1 MKMRCVAALC
11 AIAFALAAF
20 VGCSQKDPGKTA
32 DPRVYDGSL
41 LENENPADNYYLS
54 VVSGQYYLH
63 YTKERSN
70 ILNDLGSLSFGS
82 LDELID
88 KIRNNR
94 FEEREHNVIRTA
106 FRRDENGVLLFDL
119 DHPFY
124 PVLPHGMV
132 VNEVGWNGLTYS
144 FGISEAGG
152 DGSGTFAYLHVLP
165 RDVDS
170 QTFEREYETLL
181 DREQITVTS
190 RTRTEDRNAE
200 IVLFSTSSADQQR
213 IRYTL
218 PNGVI
223 VDEQYVLKSYTSLLK
238 ASALIPQMIHLYY
251 ESERCC
257 FTVSI
262 FGLTER
268 PSVEWLSRFGLSER

>member
-88 KIRNNR
+88 KIRDNR

-124 PVLPHGMV
+124 PVLPSGV
-132 VNEVGWNGLTYS
+132 QTTGVDVGPCPYPGWR
-144 FGISEAGG
+144 G
-152 DGSGTFAYLHVLP
+152 DFY
-165 RDVDS
+165 
-170 QTFEREYETLL
+170 
-181 DREQITVTS
+181 
-190 RTRTEDRNAE
+190 
-200 IVLFSTSSADQQR
+200 R
-213 IRYTL
+213 IRFEILQPYMRAD
-218 PNGVI
+218 GVNFPMM
-223 VDEQYVLKSYTSLLK
+223 EMPRMKEK
-238 ASALIPQMIHLYY
+238 GGAK
-251 ESERCC
+251 
-257 FTVSI
+257 
-262 FGLTER
+262 
-268 PSVEWLSRFGLSER
+268 

>member
-1 MKMRCVAALC
+1 MKQAFFCLC
-11 AIAFALAAF
+11 LIAVFC
-20 VGCSQKDPGKTA
+20 CSACTGREPAKTA

-63 YTKERSN
+63 YPEERSN
-70 ILNDLGSLSFGS
+70 IWNDLGTLSFGS

-88 KIRNNR
+88 KIVNNR

-106 FRRDENGVLLFDL
+106 FAKDENGILLFDL
-119 DHPFY
+119 DRLFD
-124 PVLPHGMV
+124 PVPPRGW
-132 VNEVGWNGLTYS
+132 EVDEVYWNGTSYS
-144 FGISEAGG
+144 FYVSDARIGAA
-152 DGSGTFAYLHVLP
+152 DTFAYLYVLP
-165 RDVDS
+165 QDAYS
-170 QTFEREYETLL
+170 ETFEREYETFF

-200 IVLFSTSSADQQR
+200 VVLYSTNSADSES

-218 PNGVI
+218 SNGVI
-223 VDEQYVLKSYTSLLK
+223 VDERYVLKSNTSLLK
-238 ASALIPQMIHLYY
+238 ASELIPQRIHLYY
-251 ESERCC
+251 EGEEFC
-257 FTVSI
+257 FYATI
-262 FGLTER
+262 HGLTER

>member
-1 MKMRCVAALC
+1 MKK
-11 AIAFALAAF
+11 AIALLLLLCLTVLLVACAGREPA
-20 VGCSQKDPGKTA
+20 KTA

-88 KIRNNR
+88 KIVNNR

-106 FRRDENGVLLFDL
+106 FAKDENGILLFDL
-119 DHPFY
+119 DRLFD
-124 PVLPHGMV
+124 PVPPRGW
-132 VNEVGWNGLTYS
+132 EVDEVYWNGTSYS
-144 FGISEAGG
+144 FYVSDARIGAA
-152 DGSGTFAYLHVLP
+152 DTFAYLYVLP
-165 RDVDS
+165 RDAYS
-170 QTFEREYETLL
+170 ETFEREYETFF

-190 RTRTEDRNAE
+190 RRRTGDRNAE
-200 IVLFSTSSADQQR
+200 VVLFSTSSADQKR

-223 VDEQYVLKSYTSLLK
+223 VDEQYVLKSNTPLLETSET
-238 ASALIPQMIHLYY
+238 IPQMIHLYH
-251 ESERCC
+251 EGEECC
-257 FTVSI
+257 FTAVI

-268 PSVEWLSRFGLSER
+268 PSVEWLSQFGLAAR

>member
-124 PVLPHGMV
+124 PVLPSGV
-132 VNEVGWNGLTYS
+132 QTTGVEWAGQGYSYSLSAVSGDRS
-144 FGISEAGG
+144 FG
-152 DGSGTFAYLHVLP
+152 YLHVLP
-165 RDVDS
+165 RQS
-170 QTFEREYETLL
+170 YLATFQREYEALF
-181 DREQITVTS
+181 DRPQITVTA

>member
-124 PVLPHGMV
+124 PVLPSGMV

-165 RDVDS
+165 RDVYS

-251 ESERCC
+251 ESEEYC
-257 FTVSI
+257 FTADI
-262 FGLTER
+262 FPTER

>member
-1 MKMRCVAALC
+1 MKKAFFCLC
-11 AIAFALAAF
+11 LIAVFC
-20 VGCSQKDPGKTA
+20 CSACTGREPAKTA

-70 ILNDLGSLSFGS
+70 IGNCLGSLLFGS

-132 VNEVGWNGLTYS
+132 VNAVGWDGLTYS
-144 FGISEAGG
+144 FSISEAGG
-152 DGSGTFAYLHVLP
+152 DGSGMFAYLHVLP
-165 RDVDS
+165 RDVYL

-200 IVLFSTSSADQQR
+200 VVLFSTSSADQQL

-223 VDEQYVLKSYTSLLK
+223 VDERYVLKSNTSLLK
-238 ASALIPQMIHLYY
+238 ASELIPQRIHLYY

-257 FTVSI
+257 FTVSF

-268 PSVEWLSRFGLSER
+268 PSVEWLSRFGVTER